1 MLGFY
6 LTVLL
11 VVALIAYAGYEETFR
26 LIYFIELRIKYAWVQ
41 VRLYFMK
48 KSFERQMKKLGIQPT
63 RSN

>member
-41 VRLYFMK
+41 VGCT
-48 KSFERQMKKLGIQPT
+48 S
-63 RSN
+63 

>member
-1 MLGFY
+1 MIAFY
-6 LTVLL
+6 LT
-11 VVALIAYAGYEETFR
+11 ALIICALIVYAGYETTFR

-48 KSFERQMKKLGIQPT
+48 KAFERHMKKLGVQPT